1 MGKYEET
8 ERMVAVDELKQL
20 KEKLERERPV
30 AWEELP
36 DIALYMDQ
44 VISYMP
50 RQLINFKEEEQLTS
64 AMVNNYIKD
73 GLVPRADGKRYSPTH
88 LAYLT
93 AVCALKKVLSVRDI
107 SNLIHS
113 GEELGM
119 DAEAMYGYFLR
130 KLDKALSDTAETID
144 PDAPQKELAK
154 LALNLALQSYAYQLA
169 CARILDNLQPDSGD
183 ADKKKSKK

>member
-1 MGKYEET
+1 MEELL
-8 ERMVAVDELKQL
+8 ELK
-20 KEKLERERPV
+20 ERLEQERP
-30 AWEELP
+30 ASWKELP
-36 DIALYMDQ
+36 DLSLYMDQ
-44 VISYMP
+44 VTAYMP
-50 RQLINFKEEEQLTS
+50 RQLIHFDDRDALTS

-119 DAEAMYGYFLR
+119 DSEAMYGYFLR
-130 KLDKALSDTAETID
+130 KLDKALTDTADTID
-144 PDAPQKELAK
+144 PNAEQKELAK
-154 LALNLALQSYAYQLA
+154 LALTLALQSYAYQLA
-169 CARILDNLQPDSGD
+169 CTRILDILQPDSAE
-183 ADKKKSKK
+183 ADPKKKRQK

>member
-1 MGKYEET
+1 MEELL
-8 ERMVAVDELKQL
+8 DLKQRL
-20 KEKLERERPV
+20 EKERPA
-30 AWEELP
+30 AWHELP
-36 DIALYMDQ
+36 DISLYMDQ
-44 VISYMP
+44 IISYMP
-50 RQLINFKEEEQLTS
+50 RQLIHFDDRDTLTS

-73 GLVPRADGKRYSPTH
+73 GIVPRAEGKRYSPTH

-130 KLDKALSDTAETID
+130 KLDQALTDTAETID
-144 PDAPQKELAK
+144 PDAGQWELAK
-154 LALNLALQSYAYQLA
+154 LALTLALQSYAYQLA
-169 CARILDNLQPDSGD
+169 CARILDILEP
-183 ADKKKSKK
+183 ADGESQKKNKK